1 VLQGMVRALRHHHER
16 FGVYTTGYMWH
27 VIAGRYRL
35 DVPQWL
41 PSGHARARGTKPMC
55 RRTATGG
62 VTWLVQYTMRLDQDL
77 TCPVLAA
84 TVSHLSGGHHRS
96 LLARIVARV

>member
-1 VLQGMVRALRHHHER
+1 MVRALRHHHKR